1 MGNCY
6 LAIDIGASGGRH
18 ILGYMENDKIRL
30 KEIYR
35 FENRM
40 INDGGNLCWD
50 TEYLFQQIIEGLKIC
65 RQIDKIPVS
74 MAIDTWAVDY
84 VLLDRND
91 KIIGKTY
98 AYRDHRTENM
108 DKKIEHII
116 SSEKLYKR
124 TGIQKQVFNTVYQ
137 LMAFKEEY
145 PELLDNSETFLM
157 LPDYFS
163 FLLTGVKKSEYTNA
177 TSTQLVNSDTKDWD
191 WELIEKLNFNKN
203 IFLPLNLPET
213 VTGNFKKEIVNQ
225 VGFDCKVIMAAS
237 HDTASAVISVPETDE
252 KNSSIYISSGTW
264 SLMGIET
271 DNPISTKESMN
282 LNFSNEGGYHYKF
295 RFLKNITGLWIIQS
309 VRNEINKQY
318 SFAELCKMAEDEK
331 DFSSKINVNDLCFL
345 SPESMIKEIQSYCE
359 KTGQIVPRS
368 ISEIASVVY
377 NSLADSYNKTAEEIE
392 KITGKKYEQI
402 HIIGGGSNA
411 DYLNQ
416 LTANRTGKTVY
427 AGPAEASSAGNIIV
441 QMIQNKEFSTLK
453 EAKKIIYKSFEI
465 KKYRPLANNERRD

>member
-163 FLLTGVKKSEYTNA
+163 FLLTGVKKSE
-177 TSTQLVNSDTKDWD
+177 
-191 WELIEKLNFNKN
+191 
-203 IFLPLNLPET
+203 
-213 VTGNFKKEIVNQ
+213 
-225 VGFDCKVIMAAS
+225 
-237 HDTASAVISVPETDE
+237 
-252 KNSSIYISSGTW
+252 
-264 SLMGIET
+264 
-271 DNPISTKESMN
+271 
-282 LNFSNEGGYHYKF
+282 
-295 RFLKNITGLWIIQS
+295 
-309 VRNEINKQY
+309 
-318 SFAELCKMAEDEK
+318 
-331 DFSSKINVNDLCFL
+331 
-345 SPESMIKEIQSYCE
+345 
-359 KTGQIVPRS
+359 
-368 ISEIASVVY
+368 
-377 NSLADSYNKTAEEIE
+377 
-392 KITGKKYEQI
+392 
-402 HIIGGGSNA
+402 
-411 DYLNQ
+411 
-416 LTANRTGKTVY
+416 
-427 AGPAEASSAGNIIV
+427 
-441 QMIQNKEFSTLK
+441 
-453 EAKKIIYKSFEI
+453 
-465 KKYRPLANNERRD
+465 